1 MPGEGAR
8 RVSRG
13 LLFGLLAG
21 VCTLAAVGYVAL
33 AVVRNDEEPAGD
45 PEARV
50 LTRPDGPAGSSTI
63 VFQHVRRDAGYAH
76 VAVAQEAQPDARRIT
91 QLTCE
96 RVHYAGERGLCL
108 KPVQG
113 LLGPQFDAVIFG
125 PDFKPLK
132 KVRMPGIITRTRV
145 SPDGRYGAA
154 TGFVA
159 GHSYADA
166 DQFSTQTKLIDL
178 KRGKI
183 IADLEQFKI
192 VRDGDVVKPRDRNF
206 WGVTFADDANRFY
219 STMETGGQRYLVAGN
234 VARRTVEVIHANVE
248 CPSLSP
254 DGKRI
259 AYKRRVGKS
268 GEWRLSVLDLQTK
281 QETALA
287 ERQSV
292 DDQAEWLDDD
302 TVLYG
307 LNAAVWSVPADGS
320 GAPSRLITDALSPAV
335 VR

>member
-1 MPGEGAR
+1 MPAEGTR
-8 RVSRG
+8 RASRG
-13 LLFGLLAG
+13 LIFALIAGL
-21 VCTLAAVGYVAL
+21 CTLVAVGYVAF
-33 AVVRNDEEPAGD
+33 AMVRSSEEPAGD
-45 PEARV
+45 PGAQV
-50 LTRPDGPAGSSTI
+50 LDRPDAGPSATV

-76 VAVAQEAQPDARRIT
+76 VAVAQEAQPDSRRIT

-108 KPVQG
+108 NPVQG
-113 LLGPQFDAVIFG
+113 LLGPQFDAIIFG
-125 PDFKPLK
+125 PDFKPRD
-132 KVRMPGIITRTRV
+132 KVRVTGIITRTRV

-154 TGFVA
+154 TGFVT

-166 DQFSTQTKLIDL
+166 DQFSTQTKLIDMA
-178 KRGKI
+178 RGKV
-183 IADLEQFKI
+183 IADLEQFA
-192 VRDGDVVKPRDRNF
+192 VMRDGAPVRPRDRNF
-206 WGVTFADDANRFY
+206 WGVTFASASNRFY
-219 STMETGGQRYLVAGN
+219 ATMQTGGERYLVEGD

-254 DGKRI
+254 DETRI
-259 AYKRRVGKS
+259 AYKHRLGKS
-268 GEWRLSVLDLQTK
+268 GEWRLSVLDLETK
-281 QETALA
+281 RETALA

-320 GAPSRLITDALSPAV
+320 GTPRRLVADALSPAV
-335 VR
+335 IR

>member
-1 MPGEGAR
+1 MPAEGTR
-8 RVSRG
+8 RSSRG
-13 LLFGLLAG
+13 LVFGVIVGL
-21 VCTLAAVGYVAL
+21 CTLVAVGYVAM
-33 AVVRNDEEPAGD
+33 AVVRGDDEPAGD
-45 PEARV
+45 PGARV
-50 LTRPDGPAGSSTI
+50 LPRPDAAAPSATI

-91 QLTCE
+91 QLECE
-96 RVHYAGERGLCL
+96 RVHYAGERGICL

-113 LLGPQFDAVIFG
+113 LLGPQFDAIIFG

-132 KVRMPGIITRTRV
+132 KVRMSGIITRARV

-154 TGFVA
+154 TGFVT

-166 DQFSTQTKLIDL
+166 DQFSTITELIDL
-178 KRGKI
+178 QRGKI
-183 IADLEQFKI
+183 IADLEQFAVI
-192 VRDGDVVKPRDRNF
+192 RDGAATRPRDRNF
-206 WGVTFADDANRFY
+206 WGVTFTDASNRFY
-219 STMETGGQRYLVAGN
+219 ATMQTGGERYLVEGDI
-234 VARRTVEVIHANVE
+234 ARRTFKVIHANVE

-254 DGKRI
+254 DGTRV
-259 AYKRRVGKS
+259 AYKRRIGKS
-268 GEWRLSVLDLQTK
+268 GEWRLSVLDLRTK
-281 QETALA
+281 RETPLA

-320 GAPSRLITDALSPAV
+320 GTPRRLIADALSPAV
-335 VR
+335 IR